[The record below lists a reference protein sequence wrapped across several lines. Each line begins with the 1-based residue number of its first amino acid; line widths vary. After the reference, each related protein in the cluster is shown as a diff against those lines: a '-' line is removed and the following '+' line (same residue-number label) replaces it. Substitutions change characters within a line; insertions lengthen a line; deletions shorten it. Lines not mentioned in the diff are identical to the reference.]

1 VTHILGIDLS
11 LNSTGLCIHHE
22 AVGATNDT
30 LINKKGY
37 SFFLI
42 DFPRPTKKRPGP
54 TREEKWF
61 KIVDRIEYY
70 ADHADEVILED
81 YAFGAVGR
89 GKSIL
94 CEIGGIVRFALRKRH
109 IPYTLVSPTTLK
121 RFVGSPGSKSMIPK
135 ECLKRW
141 KIDLDS
147 DDLADAL
154 VLTKIGE
161 AIEDPNADTVTEYQR
176 DALKAASL
184 I

>member
-1 VTHILGIDLS
+1 MKKHILGIDLS
-11 LNSTGLCIHHE
+11 LNSTGLCIPHE
-22 AVGATNDT
+22 AVGDT
-30 LINKKGY
+30 FINKKGY

-42 DFPRPTKKRPGP
+42 DFPRPTKKNPGP
-54 TREEKWF
+54 AREEKWV

-70 ADHADEVILED
+70 ADYADEVVLED
-81 YAFGAVGR
+81 YAFGAIGR
-89 GKSIL
+89 SKSIL
-94 CEIGGIVRFALRKRH
+94 CEIGGIVRFTLRKRH
-109 IPYTLVSPTTLK
+109 IHYTLVSPTTLK

-161 AIEDPNADTVTEYQR
+161 AIEDPNAETVTEYQR

>member
-1 VTHILGIDLS
+1 MSFHILGIDLS

-22 AVGATNDT
+22 AVGDT
-30 LINKKGY
+30 FTNKKGY
-37 SFFLI
+37 SFHLI
-42 DFPRPTKKRPGP
+42 DFPRPTKKNPGRA
-54 TREEKWF
+54 REAKWIR
-61 KIVDRIEYY
+61 IVERIEYFAGY
-70 ADHADEVILED
+70 ADEVILED
-81 YAFGAVGR
+81 YAFGAIGR

-94 CEIGGIVRFALRKRH
+94 CEIGGIVRFALNKMDVH
-109 IPYTLVSPTTLK
+109 YTLVSPTTLK
-121 RFVGSPGSKSMIPK
+121 RFLGIVGSKSMVPK

-161 AIEDPNADTVTEYQR
+161 AIEDPNAETVTEYQR

>member
-1 VTHILGIDLS
+1 MTHILGIDLS

-22 AVGATNDT
+22 AVGDT
-30 LINKKGY
+30 FINVKGY

-42 DFPRPTKKRPGP
+42 DFPRVTKKNPGP
-54 TREEKWF
+54 SREEKWF
-61 KIVDRIEYY
+61 KIVERIEYF
-70 ADHADEVILED
+70 ADHADEVIMED
-81 YAFGAVGR
+81 YAFGAIGR

-121 RFVGSPGSKSMIPK
+121 RFLGSVGSKSMVPK

-141 KIDLDS
+141 KIDLNS

-161 AIEDPNADTVTEYQR
+161 AIEDPNAETVTEYQR